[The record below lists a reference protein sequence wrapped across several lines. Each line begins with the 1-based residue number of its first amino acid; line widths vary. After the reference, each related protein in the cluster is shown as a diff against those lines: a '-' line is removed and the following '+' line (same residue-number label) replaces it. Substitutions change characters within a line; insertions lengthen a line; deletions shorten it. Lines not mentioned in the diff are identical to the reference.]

1 MRLTRNNIA
10 AAIFTKHGHKVELV
24 KGNGYYYFSSAEE
37 DFRTAPITYA
47 HGVSVYVN
55 GLWCFDSIER
65 WVSAYE
71 DLIEDVIVPE
81 NATDE
86 PTSKIIIL
94 QSRNNVY

>member
-1 MRLTRNNIA
+1 
-10 AAIFTKHGHKVELV
+10 
-24 KGNGYYYFSSAEE
+24 
-37 DFRTAPITYA
+37 
-47 HGVSVYVN
+47 VN